1 MTMTSNFKTALIA
14 SATMFCFLLAAPTAQ
29 AQKKKSKKGGAPTA
43 APAKKS
49 GPKPYAKVI
58 TKDAE
63 SESGLFSVHRV
74 DDKHYFE
81 LPIELLEKEILV
93 VSRISGH
100 VKGLNFGGA
109 GMKSRPQQV
118 IRFQKLHNQILMRS
132 VSYNSIAEEGTPI
145 YTSVVNNNFEP
156 IISTFKI
163 DAFSKDSASVV
174 IDVTSLFTTDVE
186 MIGALSSGQRKSF
199 QIKGLDKSRSLIT
212 GMDAFPENVQV
223 KHILTYTGGKLP
235 DNRTT
240 GTISIGMTQ
249 SFILLPAIPM
259 EPRFADNRVGF
270 FSLRQIDY
278 GSEEQKAQTRRL
290 ITRWRLEPKDWDAYN
305 RGELVEPV
313 KPIIYYI
320 DAATPEKWKKHIKQG
335 VDDWAKAFESAGFK
349 NAIRGEYAPTAEE
362 NPDWSPEDVR
372 YSVIR
377 YIATDIQ
384 NAQGP
389 HVHDPRT
396 GEILESDILWYHN
409 IMNLL
414 RNWYFIHTAAV
425 NPAARNVKFDDAIMG
440 ELIRFVA
447 AHEVGHTLGLPHNM
461 GSSTAYPVDSLR
473 SPTFTATHGT
483 APSIMDYARFNYIAQ
498 PEDGVTSLFPQI
510 GEYDNWSIEFGYKL
524 LGKDMTA
531 VNEEAEIDKWIVAKA
546 DQPEFHFGRQQ
557 GLPTDPTAQTEDLG
571 DDAMYA
577 SELGIKNLKRI
588 NDKLMEWAT
597 VDGEEYDDLE
607 ELYNAMIGQ
616 YRRYMGHV
624 TANVGGIEGDQKTAD
639 QEGAIYKHTEKA
651 KQKRAVAFLNDQ
663 LFTSP
668 TWIVNPEILAR
679 IEAEGNVA
687 RIKSLQ
693 ERTLSSLLSDRRLFR
708 MVENEAMNGS
718 SAYDISD
725 LLKDLEKGVFS
736 ELTSGKKIDL
746 YRRNLQKV
754 YVAELIELLE
764 DEKSNYMNS
773 DIPSLARASL
783 VSLQSKAKSGAGR
796 QSGVSRAHLQDLAA
810 RIEKALSADRG

>member
-1 MTMTSNFKTALIA
+1 MKTRNNIRTGVLLL
-14 SATMFCFLLAAPTAQ
+14 ATIFSFLLAMPSAQ
-29 AQKKKSKKGGAPTA
+29 AQKKKSKKGVTPTA
-43 APAKKS
+43 APSKKL
-49 GPKPYAKVI
+49 GPKPYSKVI

-63 SESGLFSVHRV
+63 SETGLFSVHRV
-74 DDKHYFE
+74 DEKYYFE
-81 LPIELLEKEILV
+81 LPNDLLEQEILI

-118 IRFQKLHNQILMRS
+118 IRFQKLNNKILMRS
-132 VSYNSIAEEGTPI
+132 VSYNNVAEEGTPI
-145 YTSVVNNNFEP
+145 YTSVLNNNFEP
-156 IISTFKI
+156 IINTFSVA
-163 DAFSKDSASVV
+163 AFSKDTSSVV
-174 IDVTSLFTTDVE
+174 IDVTNLFTTDVE
-186 MIGALSSGQRKSF
+186 MIGALGSFERKRF

-223 KHILTYTGGKLP
+223 KHILTYRGGKLP
-235 DNRTT
+235 ANRTT
-240 GTISIGMTQ
+240 GTLSIGMTQ
-249 SFILLPAIPM
+249 SFILLPEVPM

-278 GSEEQKAQTRRL
+278 GSEEQKAQNKRL
-290 ITRWRLEPKDWDAYN
+290 ITRWRLEPKDWEAYN

-313 KPIIYYI
+313 KPIVYYI
-320 DAATPEKWKKHIKQG
+320 DAATPDKWKPFIKQG

-362 NPDWSPEDVR
+362 DPDWSPEDVR

-414 RNWYFIHTAAV
+414 RNWYFIHTAAI
-425 NPAARNVKFDDAIMG
+425 NPEAQGVRFDDAVMG
-440 ELIRFVA
+440 QLIRFVA

-461 GSSTAYPVDSLR
+461 GSSVAYPVDSLR
-473 SPTFTATHGT
+473 SPTFTSTHGT

-498 PEDGVTSLFPQI
+498 PGDGVTSFFPQI

-524 LGKDMTA
+524 LGKEVTA
-531 VNEEAEIDKWIVAKA
+531 AEEEAEIDKWILAKA
-546 DQPEFHFGRQQ
+546 GQPQFHFGRQQ

-571 DDAMYA
+571 DDAINA
-577 SELGIKNLKRI
+577 SDLGIKNLKRI
-588 NDKLMEWAT
+588 NDKLLEWAT

-607 ELYNAMIGQ
+607 ELYNAMVGQ

-624 TANVGGIEGDQKTAD
+624 TANIGGIEGDQKTAD
-639 QEGAIYKHTEKA
+639 QEGVIYLHTAKA
-651 KQKRAVAFLNDQ
+651 NQKRAVDFLNKQ
-663 LFTSP
+663 LFTTP
-668 TWIVNPEILAR
+668 EWIVKPEILAR
-679 IEAEGNVA
+679 IEAQGNVN
-687 RIKSLQ
+687 RIKSMQ
-693 ERTLSSLLSDRRLFR
+693 ERALGSLLSDIRLFR
-708 MVENEAMNGS
+708 MIENEAINGT
-718 SAYDISD
+718 SAYLISD
-725 LLKDLEKGVFS
+725 LLNDLERGIYS
-736 ELTSGKKIDL
+736 ELASGKKIDL
-746 YRRNLQKV
+746 YRRNLQKA
-754 YVAELIELLE
+754 YVAELIDLLE
-764 DEKSNYMNS
+764 DEKSMYMNS

-783 VSLQSKAKSGAGR
+783 VSLQFKAKSGAGR
-796 QSGVSRAHLQDLAA
+796 QSGVSKAHLQDLAA